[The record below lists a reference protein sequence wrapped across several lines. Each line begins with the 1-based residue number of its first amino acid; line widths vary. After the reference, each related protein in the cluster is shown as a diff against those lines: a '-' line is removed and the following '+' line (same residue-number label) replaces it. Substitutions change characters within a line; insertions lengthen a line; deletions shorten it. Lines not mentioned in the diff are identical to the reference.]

1 MAKEVN
7 KIVIITGVQGQD
19 GSFLA
24 EHLLELGYYVVGV
37 TRRKSTETS
46 NKNLENVLNNKRFKL
61 IYGSITDPSFVNW
74 LIQEYK
80 PEKYFN
86 LAAASHVGQSFT
98 EPNEVFSIN
107 ASAVIFALDSIRR
120 VSPETKL
127 YQASTSELFGGINCP
142 DTGYNEDSKFHP
154 RSPYGVAKL
163 AAHWSTINFREAYGI
178 FSCAGILFNHECL
191 TSQVPVIIKKNNM
204 LDILPIEELVLHREN
219 PLTSKRKQSSES
231 SGIDVWDGGSWTK
244 IKTMT
249 ATWND
254 EKNDKEV
261 IRVLSRGGF
270 YEATSDHISFLDN
283 EVEIKTSNIIPGDY
297 LQLKKLPN
305 IQNKTSMSLLE
316 AELLG
321 LLCADGSIS
330 NNGQG
335 KFINKD
341 LSLINKVKNLWETV
355 SCGYCSFYENKSGY
369 KEDSIIYN
377 LNLNGNSNYLK
388 MIRKEL
394 YTESSKSRVPKRIL
408 NSGQEEIIAFLRGF
422 NLGDGT
428 KAGGQKTEF
437 KCFTTDSQTLAL
449 GLWYLVESA
458 LKLRMTLYTEER
470 DERIYYKININS
482 TCTSG
487 EGKHLIKDSREVKKV
502 KKLEYKGWLFD
513 LETDSGTFSAGIGN
527 TWVHNSPRRPI
538 DFVTRKVTNGV
549 ARIKAGLDTHI
560 IMGNMEAYRDWGYA
574 KDYVKM
580 MNLMLDS
587 DTPQEY
593 VIATGKVY
601 SIEHLAET
609 AFGLAGIYNWKD
621 YIKTDERFM
630 RPSEVPFLL
639 GNPTKAMKELS
650 WNSET
655 SFEELIKI
663 MLYNDL
669 KNYSVG

>member
-1 MAKEVN
+1 MAKEAN

-61 IYGSITDPSFVNW
+61 IYGSITDPSFINW

-107 ASAVIFALDSIRR
+107 ASAVISALDSIRR

-178 FSCAGILFNHECL
+178 FSCAGILFNHE
-191 TSQVPVIIKKNNM
+191 SV
-204 LDILPIEELVLHREN
+204 
-219 PLTSKRKQSSES
+219 
-231 SGIDVWDGGSWTK
+231 
-244 IKTMT
+244 
-249 ATWND
+249 
-254 EKNDKEV
+254 
-261 IRVLSRGGF
+261 
-270 YEATSDHISFLDN
+270 
-283 EVEIKTSNIIPGDY
+283 
-297 LQLKKLPN
+297 
-305 IQNKTSMSLLE
+305 
-316 AELLG
+316 
-321 LLCADGSIS
+321 
-330 NNGQG
+330 
-335 KFINKD
+335 
-341 LSLINKVKNLWETV
+341 
-355 SCGYCSFYENKSGY
+355 
-369 KEDSIIYN
+369 
-377 LNLNGNSNYLK
+377 
-388 MIRKEL
+388 
-394 YTESSKSRVPKRIL
+394 
-408 NSGQEEIIAFLRGF
+408 
-422 NLGDGT
+422 
-428 KAGGQKTEF
+428 
-437 KCFTTDSQTLAL
+437 
-449 GLWYLVESA
+449 
-458 LKLRMTLYTEER
+458 
-470 DERIYYKININS
+470 
-482 TCTSG
+482 
-487 EGKHLIKDSREVKKV
+487 
-502 KKLEYKGWLFD
+502 
-513 LETDSGTFSAGIGN
+513 
-527 TWVHNSPRRPI
+527 RRSI
-538 DFVTRKVTNGV
+538 DFVTRKITNGV

-580 MNLMLDS
+580 MNLMLDA

-663 MLYNDL
+663 MLDNDL
-669 KNYSVG
+669 KNHSVG